1 MQVIYRH
8 SSILVKAVIIL
19 VIVFSMAALG
29 AVWKVK
35 TDYARQ
41 TEKLRS
47 DAAAVVLDNL
57 ALKEQI
63 ERMDTIQGQLE
74 VARKELGLVPEDALL
89 IKPQS

>member
-35 TDYARQ
+35 TDYEHQ